1 MSMEKNNFDYSP
13 LLSPRGDETASKTLS
28 SSLVSATKWT
38 LKFFISVIFVLWT
51 ALFFFNL
58 QSLCITCFQNGMS
71 SAVILLLE
79 SQVSLSFLFLFFF
92 TFCVA

>member
-1 MSMEKNNFDYSP
+1 MEKNNFDYSP

-51 ALFFFNL
+51 AFIFFQPAKPVNTLFSKWYELSRNTPFG
-58 QSLCITCFQNGMS
+58 ITG
-71 SAVILLLE
+71 
-79 SQVSLSFLFLFFF
+79 
-92 TFCVA
+92 